1 MDSDARVDRRIAV
14 VTGGGRGI
22 GRACAMAL
30 AREGY
35 DVALCARSTGE
46 ASRVVT
52 EISAT
57 TGRRALWERVN
68 VSDPGQVDAFA
79 ARVRAELGPTELLLN
94 NAGIAWF
101 APFLE
106 LSRQTWRETLEV
118 NLLGAVY
125 CCQAFV
131 PHMLERGRGR
141 IINMAS
147 VTGLKA
153 IARQSAYTA
162 SKHGLIGLT
171 RALALE
177 LREYGIAAHALCPGG
192 VVTRMSEEAMPERDK
207 SDWPTPEDIADAVVY
222 LSRLSPRVALDVM
235 VLRRFGSEPLG

>member
-1 MDSDARVDRRIAV
+1 MDSERHREHRIAV

-22 GRACAMAL
+22 GRACALAL
-30 AREGY
+30 AREGF
-35 DVALCARSTGE
+35 DIALCARSSEE
-46 ASRVVT
+46 ASRAAAAIQT
-52 EISAT
+52 E
-57 TGRRALWERVN
+57 TGRRALWERVD
-68 VSDPGQVDAFA
+68 VADPEQVDTFA
-79 ARVRAELGPTELLLN
+79 ARVRLELGPAELLLN
-94 NAGIAWF
+94 NAGIARF

-106 LSRQTWRETLEV
+106 LSREIWRETLAV

-125 CCQAFV
+125 CCQAFI
-131 PHMLERGRGR
+131 PHMLEIGRGR
-141 IINMAS
+141 VINMAS

-153 IARQSAYTA
+153 IVRQSAYTA

-177 LREYGIAAHALCPGG
+177 LREHGIAVHAVCPGG

-207 SDWPTPEDIADAVVY
+207 SDWPTPEDVAQAVVY
-222 LSRLSPRVALDVM
+222 LSRLSPRVALDIM